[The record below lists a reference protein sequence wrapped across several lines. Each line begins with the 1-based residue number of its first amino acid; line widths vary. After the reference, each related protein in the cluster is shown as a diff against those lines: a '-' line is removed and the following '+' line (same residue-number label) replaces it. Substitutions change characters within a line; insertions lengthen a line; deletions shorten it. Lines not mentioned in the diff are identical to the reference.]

1 MRSGGPRGEGSLRQ
15 RLHEEGKGS
24 ELVHSSSSTDTCE
37 ETGVK
42 EKDDQRKE
50 SMVIAKLLEM
60 NLRKEA
66 EGMKRA
72 GKGPREPPRQEDR
85 EQEDSD
91 GFEPGRTV
99 AG

>member
-1 MRSGGPRGEGSLRQ
+1 
-15 RLHEEGKGS
+15 
-24 ELVHSSSSTDTCE
+24 
-37 ETGVK
+37 
-42 EKDDQRKE
+42 
-50 SMVIAKLLEM
+50 MVIAKSLEM

-72 GKGPREPPRQEDR
+72 GKGPREPPRQEVR

-91 GFEPGRTV
+91 GSEPGRTV